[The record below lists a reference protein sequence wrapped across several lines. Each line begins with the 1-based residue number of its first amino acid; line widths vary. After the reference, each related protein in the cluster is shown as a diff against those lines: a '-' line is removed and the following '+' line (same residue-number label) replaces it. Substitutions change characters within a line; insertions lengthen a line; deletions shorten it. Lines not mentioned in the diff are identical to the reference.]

1 MISKVNDATSMPRRV
16 LAFLILTS
24 VACGRLVSPCFAAD
38 AANVSG
44 DATLS
49 IDAGTSQIVIKT
61 TSRLAGAID
70 SLTWS
75 GQEFVDSYDHGRQIQ
90 SAATFDCARPGEFWP
105 ECFNPTEA
113 GSSRDGVG
121 ETTTSRLLRFEP
133 SPRSLFTEVQMAFWL
148 APGETSS
155 NRLAINEKPLSD
167 HQLTKRI
174 TLGKYDSPH
183 LIDFE
188 ITFTVPDDEHH
199 HLGQF
204 EALTGY
210 MPPLFTSFYAVD
222 SNTGKRSQLDEGP
235 GEQPHPL
242 IFATPSGSH
251 AMGVYSPDQP
261 SKGYE
266 HAGYGRFKFKQENVV
281 KWNCVFR
288 ERNADRLPAG
298 DYQFSVVVAVGD
310 LETVTREIHSLLAR
324 HSAP

>member
-1 MISKVNDATSMPRRV
+1 MSRRNQRSSRWRWRV
-16 LAFLILTS
+16 LAFALLS
-24 VACGRLVSPCFAAD
+24 VSIGLVCSSGLANEVAA
-38 AANVSG
+38 VSG

-49 IDAGTSQIVIKT
+49 IDAGDSKIVIKT

-121 ETTTSRLLRFEP
+121 KTTTSRLLQLES
-133 SPRSLFTEVQMAFWL
+133 SPKSLFTQVQMAYWL

-155 NRLAINEKPLSD
+155 NRLAINDKPLSD
-167 HQLTKRI
+167 HRLTKRI

-188 ITFTVPDDEHH
+188 ITFTVPSHEHH
-199 HLGQF
+199 KLGQF

-210 MPPLFTSFYAVD
+210 MPPVFTKFYAVD
-222 SNTGKRSQLDEGP
+222 LKTGERTQLSDGP
-235 GEQPHPL
+235 GEQAQPL
-242 IFATPSGSH
+242 VFATPSGSH

-266 HAGYGRFKFKQENVV
+266 HAGYGRFKFEQENVV

-288 ERNADRLPAG
+288 ERKNDRIPTG
-298 DYQFSVVVAVGD
+298 DYRFNVVVAVGD
-310 LETVTREIHSLLAR
+310 LETVTQALSSIRSR
-324 HSAP
+324 